1 MPAPD
6 YAEEITALRAA
17 LATGELTIEAAGE
30 RVTYQ
35 SFTDV
40 KNRLDYFVAEA
51 AAGSSAPA
59 NRAVFGFSA
68 VGFDRG

>member
-6 YAEEITALRAA
+6 YAEEIAALRAGMA
-17 LATGELTIEAAGE
+17 NNELTIEAAGE

-35 SFTDV
+35 SFADV
-40 KNRLDYFVAEA
+40 KKRIDYFLAEA
-51 AAGSSAPA
+51 ASAAPA